1 MATMQTLTSAAS
13 LTPAYL
19 KQNLQDIQDN
29 VVAPIVM
36 RYGRAI
42 FLRNIALT
50 SVLLAFAI
58 GGFAQSPQ
66 LATNVAVDKQPDG
79 EPDRVAVVEKKPAT
93 ATSNSAPDQPQSAA
107 GLSNEIANPLSNLW
121 LLQTQQNNTLLQMPS
136 GKGTY
141 VQSNLQFQ
149 PLLPIHVSPHWNW
162 ISRPVMQLVSSQP
175 YPVVTS
181 VNPSTGTINSDIKRS
196 TGFADMIFA
205 TAISPDRSLVG
216 NWLLAAGATFVFP
229 TATQQVLGQHT
240 WQAGPTMALGY
251 KGNKWIA
258 FAFPQHW
265 WKIGGDGKKTNQ
277 TLVQYGF
284 TWSFDS
290 GWSVGTNPNFSVNW
304 EAPRGQ
310 RVTFPVGLQVGKLL
324 HAGPMPVKV
333 DLQAMYYA
341 VRPTHFYG
349 TAVPAP
355 KWAFQLQ
362 LTPVIPSLIHGFK
375 PKS

>member
-1 MATMQTLTSAAS
+1 MQTLTSAPS

-19 KQNLQDIQDN
+19 KQNFQDIQDN
-29 VVAPIVM
+29 VVAPITM
-36 RYGRAI
+36 RHGRAI
-42 FLRNIALT
+42 FLRNIALAG
-50 SVLLAFAI
+50 VVLAFAI
-58 GGFAQSPQ
+58 GGFAQTHQ
-66 LATNVAVDKQPDG
+66 LATNVAVYKQPDG
-79 EPDRVAVVEKKPAT
+79 EADNFAVVEKQPAT
-93 ATSNSAPDQPQSAA
+93 TASNNSPNQPQSAA
-107 GLSNEIANPLSNLW
+107 GLSTEIANPLSNLW
-121 LLQTQQNNTLLQMPS
+121 LLQTQQNNTLMQMPS

-175 YPVVTS
+175 YPVATS
-181 VNPSTGTINSDIKRS
+181 VNPSTSTINSDIKRA

-216 NWLLAAGATFVFP
+216 NWLLAAGTTFVFP
-229 TATQQVLGQHT
+229 TATQHVLGQDT
-240 WQAGPTMALGY
+240 WQAGPTIALGY
-251 KGNKWIA
+251 KGDKWIA

-277 TLVQYGF
+277 TLVQYNF

-290 GWSVGTNPNFSVNW
+290 GWSVGSNPNFTVNW

-349 TAVPAP
+349 TAVPSP
-355 KWAFQLQ
+355 KWGFQLQ
-362 LTPVIPSLIHGFK
+362 LTPVIPSLIHGLK

>member
-1 MATMQTLTSAAS
+1 MQTLTSASS
-13 LTPAYL
+13 LTPACL
-19 KQNLQDIQDN
+19 KQNLQETQDN
-29 VVAPIVM
+29 VVAPIKM
-36 RYGRAI
+36 RHGRAI
-42 FLRNIALT
+42 FLRNTALI
-50 SVLLAFAI
+50 LLAFAI
-58 GGFAQSPQ
+58 GGFAQTQQ
-66 LATNVAVDKQPDG
+66 LATNVAAEQPDG
-79 EPDRVAVVEKKPAT
+79 KAHNVAVVEKQSA
-93 ATSNSAPDQPQSAA
+93 ASAPDQTQSAA

-136 GKGTY
+136 GKGNY
-141 VQSNLQFQ
+141 VQSNVQFQ

-162 ISRPVMQLVSSQP
+162 ISRPVVQLVSSQP
-175 YPVVTS
+175 YPVLTS
-181 VNPSTGTINSDIKRS
+181 VNPSTGTSNSDIKRT
-196 TGFADMIFA
+196 TGFGDMIFA

-229 TATQQVLGQHT
+229 TATHHVLGQDT
-240 WQAGPTMALGY
+240 WQAGPTVAFGY
-251 KGNKWIA
+251 KGAKWIA

-284 TWSFDS
+284 TWSFDN
-290 GWSVGTNPNFSVNW
+290 GWSLGTNPNFSVNW
-304 EAPRGQ
+304 EAPSGQ

-333 DLQAMYYA
+333 DLQALYYA

-349 TAVPAP
+349 TAIPSP
-355 KWAFQLQ
+355 KWGFQLQ
-362 LTPVIPSLIHGFK
+362 LTPVIPSLINGFK

>member
-1 MATMQTLTSAAS
+1 MKSLTSAPS

-19 KQNLQDIQDN
+19 KQNFKEIQDN
-29 VVAPIVM
+29 VVAPIRM
-36 RYGRAI
+36 RHGRVL
-42 FLRNIALT
+42 FFRNTALAGILWA
-50 SVLLAFAI
+50 VAI
-58 GGFAQSPQ
+58 GGFAQTQQ
-66 LATNVAVDKQPDG
+66 LATNAAAEQPDG
-79 EPDRVAVVEKKPAT
+79 NVGNVAVVEKKPAT
-93 ATSNSAPDQPQSAA
+93 AASNSAPDQPQSAA

-162 ISRPVMQLVSSQP
+162 ISRPVMELVSSQP
-175 YPVVTS
+175 YPVATS
-181 VNPSTGTINSDIKRS
+181 VNKATGAINSDIKSS
-196 TGFADMIFA
+196 TGFGDMIFA

-229 TATQQVLGQHT
+229 TATKHVLGQDN
-240 WQAGPTMALGY
+240 WQAGPTVAFGY
-251 KGNKWIA
+251 KGPKWIA

-265 WKIGGDGKKTNQ
+265 WKIGGDGRKTDQ
-277 TLVQYGF
+277 TLVQYAF
-284 TWSFDS
+284 NWSFDN

-304 EAPRGQ
+304 EAPSGE

-324 HAGPMPVKV
+324 HAGIMPVKV

-341 VRPTHFYG
+341 CRPTHLYA
-349 TAVPAP
+349 TAIPSP
-355 KWAFQLQ
+355 KWGFQLQ
-362 LTPVIPSLIHGFK
+362 LTPVMPSLIHGFK
-375 PKS
+375 PKA

>member
-1 MATMQTLTSAAS
+1 MQTLASAPS
-13 LTPAYL
+13 LTPAYR
-19 KQNLQDIQDN
+19 KQNGIQDN
-29 VVAPIVM
+29 VVAPTMM
-36 RYGRAI
+36 RRGRAI
-42 FLRNIALT
+42 FLTKFAVAG
-50 SVLLAFAI
+50 VLFAFAT
-58 GGFAQSPQ
+58 GGFAQTQQ

-79 EPDRVAVVEKKPAT
+79 EPGSVAVVEKKSAT
-93 ATSNSAPDQPQSAA
+93 AKGNSAPDQPQSAA

-121 LLQTQQNNTLLQMPS
+121 LLQTQQNNTLMQMPS

-175 YPVVTS
+175 YPVATS
-181 VNPSTGTINSDIKRS
+181 FNPSTGATNLDIKRS

-229 TATQQVLGQHT
+229 TATQQALGQHT

-251 KGNKWIA
+251 KGNNWIA

-284 TWSFDS
+284 TRSFDS
-290 GWSVGTNPNFSVNW
+290 GWSVGTNPNFTVNW
-304 EAPRGQ
+304 EAPSGQ
-310 RVTFPVGLQVGKLL
+310 RVTFPVGLQAGKLL

-333 DLQAMYYA
+333 ELQAMYYA
-341 VRPTHFYG
+341 VRPTHYYA
-349 TAVPAP
+349 TAIPSP

>member
-1 MATMQTLTSAAS
+1 MQTLASAPS
-13 LTPAYL
+13 LTSVYL
-19 KQNLQDIQDN
+19 KQNLQAIQDN
-29 VVAPIVM
+29 VVAPIMM
-36 RYGRAI
+36 RHGRAI
-42 FLRNIALT
+42 FLTKIAVAG
-50 SVLLAFAI
+50 VLLAFAT
-58 GGFAQSPQ
+58 GGFAQTQQVSAAN
-66 LATNVAVDKQPDG
+66 LAVDTQPDG
-79 EPDRVAVVEKKPAT
+79 DPGSVAVVEKMPAS
-93 ATSNSAPDQPQSAA
+93 ATSNSVPNQRQSAA

-121 LLQTQQNNTLLQMPS
+121 LLQTQQNNTLMQMPS

-175 YPVVTS
+175 YPVAAS
-181 VNPSTGTINSDIKRS
+181 VNPSTGAIDIKRT

-229 TATQQVLGQHT
+229 TATQHVLGQDN
-240 WQAGPTMALGY
+240 WQAGPTAALGY
-251 KGNKWIA
+251 KGAKWIA
-258 FAFPQHW
+258 FAFPQQW

-277 TLVQYGF
+277 TLVQYNF

-290 GWSVGTNPNFSVNW
+290 GWSVGSNPNFTVNW
-304 EAPRGQ
+304 EAPSGQ

-341 VRPTHFYG
+341 VRPTHFYD
-349 TAVPAP
+349 TAVPSP

-362 LTPVIPSLIHGFK
+362 LTPVIPSLIHGLK
-375 PKS
+375 R

>member
-1 MATMQTLTSAAS
+1 
-13 LTPAYL
+13 
-19 KQNLQDIQDN
+19 
-29 VVAPIVM
+29 
-36 RYGRAI
+36 
-42 FLRNIALT
+42 
-50 SVLLAFAI
+50 
-58 GGFAQSPQ
+58 
-66 LATNVAVDKQPDG
+66 VAVAKTQ
-79 EPDRVAVVEKKPAT
+79 T
-93 ATSNSAPDQPQSAA
+93 AARNNSPNQQQSAA

-149 PLLPIHVSPHWNW
+149 PLLPIHISPHWNW

-175 YPVVTS
+175 YPVATAVDR
-181 VNPSTGTINSDIKRS
+181 STGAMNLDIKRS
-196 TGFADMIFA
+196 TGFGDMIFA

-229 TATQQVLGQHT
+229 TATQHVLGQDT
-240 WQAGPTMALGY
+240 WQAGPTVAVGY
-251 KGNKWIA
+251 KADKWIA

-277 TLVQYGF
+277 TLVQYNF
-284 TWSFDS
+284 TRSFDN
-290 GWSVGTNPNFSVNW
+290 GWSVGSSPNFTVNW

-333 DLQAMYYA
+333 DLQPTYYA
-341 VRPTHFYG
+341 VRPTRIYG
-349 TAVPAP
+349 TAIPSP
-355 KWAFQLQ
+355 KWGFQLQ

-375 PKS
+375 PNS

>member
-1 MATMQTLTSAAS
+1 MQTLTSPPS

-19 KQNLQDIQDN
+19 KQYLQEIQDN
-29 VVAPIVM
+29 VIAPIMM
-36 RYGRAI
+36 RFGRRL
-42 FLRNIALT
+42 FFRNIAFT
-50 SVLLAFAI
+50 IVLLAFSI
-58 GGFAQSPQ
+58 GGFAQTQQ
-66 LATNVAVDKQPDG
+66 LAANVAVDKQPDG
-79 EPDRVAVVEKKPAT
+79 EAGNVAVVEKQPAT
-93 ATSNSAPDQPQSAA
+93 AASNHAPDQPQSAA

-121 LLQTQQNNTLLQMPS
+121 LLQVQQNNTLIHMPL

-149 PLLPIHVSPHWNW
+149 PLLPIHVSTHWNW
-162 ISRPVMQLVSSQP
+162 ISRPVMQLVSSEP
-175 YPVVTS
+175 YPVTS
-181 VNPSTGTINSDIKRS
+181 VNPSTGAINSDVKRS

-229 TATQQVLGQHT
+229 TATQNVLGQST
-240 WQAGPTMALGY
+240 WQAGPTAALGY
-251 KGNKWIA
+251 KGAKWIA
-258 FAFPQHW
+258 FAFPQQW

-277 TLVQYGF
+277 TLVQYNF

-290 GWSVGTNPNFSVNW
+290 GWSVGSNPNFTVNW
-304 EAPRGQ
+304 EAPIGQ

-341 VRPTHFYG
+341 VRPTQVYG
-349 TAVPAP
+349 MAVPSP
-355 KWAFQLQ
+355 KCGFQLQ
-362 LTPVIPSLIHGFK
+362 LTPVIPSLIHGLK
-375 PKS
+375 PQS